1 MRACRTSPPE
11 HCSPSVMLAA
21 PSASYPWL
29 HSVWGV
35 GAQGTLPGFPSL
47 GEKRSIGPTLLPPSE
62 SPGGSWPT
70 IQAPEAFL
78 LIYPLMIC
86 DQEKPFT
93 ELPPSPGVSQEPHQ
107 AHPST
112 FFGAKDRSAIPGSVI
127 FMLETSGMPFDLFVI
142 LTIFSGLCLFSRL

>member
-1 MRACRTSPPE
+1 
-11 HCSPSVMLAA
+11 MLCWQ
-21 PSASYPWL
+21 PLRPLIPGSI
-29 HSVWGV
+29 
-35 GAQGTLPGFPSL
+35 LPGESEHRAFFLASL
-47 GEKRSIGPTLLPPSE
+47 LWERNDPLAPLCFLPASHQGALGPPF
-62 SPGGSWPT
+62 
-70 IQAPEAFL
+70 QAPEAFL

-93 ELPPSPGVSQEPHQ
+93 ELPPRPGVSQEPHQ